1 MLIKKLVIKIIF
13 TKPSVFKRI
22 FRCFIKCFERFLKLK
37 VNARRIRNGRQTVL
51 CAHDV
56 AVQRKSTFEEYR
68 KVLGAAEGKS
78 QNFPAEVYE

>member
-1 MLIKKLVIKIIF
+1 MRVE
-13 TKPSVFKRI
+13 SEMV
-22 FRCFIKCFERFLKLK
+22 
-37 VNARRIRNGRQTVL
+37 GRLFCVPM
-51 CAHDV
+51 DV